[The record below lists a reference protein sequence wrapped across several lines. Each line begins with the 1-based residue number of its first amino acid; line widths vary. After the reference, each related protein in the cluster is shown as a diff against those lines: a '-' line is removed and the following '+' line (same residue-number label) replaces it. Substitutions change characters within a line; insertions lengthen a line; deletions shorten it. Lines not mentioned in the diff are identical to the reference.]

1 VEEKMARKVFFSFY
15 YAGDGWRASQVRNMG
30 ALEGNAPCSD
40 NDWETV
46 KKGGDKAIEKWI
58 AEQLVGRSCTVV
70 LVGGETA
77 SRKWV
82 IHEISETWNEN
93 KGVVGIRI
101 HNLLDSNGSTGV
113 YGADP
118 FDLVTF
124 TKDGK
129 KLSSIVKLY
138 NPSGA
143 NSTDVYKSIKNNIA
157 DWVEE
162 AITIRA
168 DN

>member
-1 VEEKMARKVFFSFY
+1 M
-15 YAGDGWRASQVRNMG
+15 
-30 ALEGNAPCSD
+30 
-40 NDWETV
+40 
-46 KKGGDKAIEKWI
+46 
-58 AEQLVGRSCTVV
+58 
-70 LVGGETA
+70 
-77 SRKWV
+77 
-82 IHEISETWNEN
+82 
-93 KGVVGIRI
+93 GIRI
-101 HNLLDSNGSTGV
+101 HNLLNASGSPGL

-124 TKDGK
+124 KQGGK

-143 NSTDVYKSIKNNIA
+143 NSTEVYKSIKNNMA

-168 DN
+168 AN

>member
-1 VEEKMARKVFFSFY
+1 MARKVFFSFY

-101 HNLLDSNGSTGV
+101 HNLLNASGSTGV

-118 FDLVTF
+118 FDLVTLK
-124 TKDGK
+124 KDGK

-143 NSTDVYKSIKNNIA
+143 NSTDVYKSINNNMA

-162 AITIRA
+162 AIKIRA
-168 DN
+168 AN

>member
-1 VEEKMARKVFFSFY
+1 MARKVFFSFY

-58 AEQLVGRSCTVV
+58 ADQLIGRSCTVV

-77 SRKWV
+77 NRKWV
-82 IHEISETWNEN
+82 IHEIQESWNGK

-101 HNLLDSNGSTGV
+101 HNLKDRNANAGT
-113 YGADP
+113 YGANP
-118 FDLVTF
+118 FDKLTLQNG
-124 TKDGK
+124 TK
-129 KLSSIVKLY
+129 KLSSVVKLY

-143 NSTDVYKSIKNNIA
+143 NSTDVYNSIKNNIA
-157 DWVEE
+157 AWVEE
-162 AITIRA
+162 AVKTRDEYRA
-168 DN
+168 T

>member
-1 VEEKMARKVFFSFY
+1 MARKVFFSFY

-30 ALEGNAPCSD
+30 TLEGNAPCSD

-46 KKGGDKAIEKWI
+46 KKGGDKAIENWI
-58 AEQLVGRSCTVV
+58 SDQLVGRSCTVV

-77 SRKWV
+77 NRKWV
-82 IHEISETWNEN
+82 IHEISKSWNEN

-101 HNLLDSNGSTGV
+101 HNLRDSASNLGT
-113 YGADP
+113 YGANP

-124 TKDGK
+124 TKSGK
-129 KLSSIVKLY
+129 QLSSVVKLY

-143 NSTDVYKSIKNNIA
+143 TSTDVYKSIKDNIA
-157 DWVEE
+157 TWVEE
-162 AITIRA
+162 AINIRA
-168 DN
+168 AN